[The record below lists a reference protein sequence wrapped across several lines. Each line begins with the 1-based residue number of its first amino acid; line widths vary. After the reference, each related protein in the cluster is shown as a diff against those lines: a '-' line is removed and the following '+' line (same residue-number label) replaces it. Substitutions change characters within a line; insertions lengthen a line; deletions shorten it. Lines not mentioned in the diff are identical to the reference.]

1 MRFAFIATTAAA
13 VVAVP
18 FAMAALGPQMSSD
31 EFLTAVRCTAY
42 ENVSGASVAEAKY
55 QLNAE
60 GQRQSAETLAAA
72 EAEVS
77 AIARQAVNS
86 QTAQDQ
92 AMLRSQRAQACSN
105 ADLAS
110 GPDQPNAV

>member
-18 FAMAALGPQMSSD
+18 FAVAASGPRMTSD
-31 EFLTAVRCTAY
+31 EFLTAVRCAAY
-42 ENVSGASVAEAKY
+42 EDVAGALATEAKY

-86 QTAQDQ
+86 QTAHDQ
-92 AMLRSQRAQACSN
+92 AMLRSQRAAICST
-105 ADLAS
+105 AAMAAGAEDPSA
-110 GPDQPNAV
+110 